1 MDVDILDRSRERM
14 NKTIEALKRELSGMK
29 AGRANPQILD
39 RIMVDYYGTVSYTHL
54 VDRVLEMLKGGETN
68 G

>member
-29 AGRANPQILD
+29 AGRANPQKGQG
-39 RIMVDYYGTVSYTHL
+39 VHAGAPAAGHHL
-54 VDRVLEMLKGGETN
+54 MGSFHAEGRRKGNYEE
-68 G
+68 